1 MKPSISII
9 LKKDLPTGLI
19 GNVCACLATGITNI
33 NHEIIGQDFE
43 AQGVTYK
50 GITKV
55 PIVVVTENVLGIDA
69 VLKRCIKRGI
79 DYVLYNK
86 RAVKERSYLG
96 YMKAVKQIPP
106 EDREILGI
114 GIIGNQEIVRKI
126 IGDLPLL
133 K

>member
-19 GNVCACLATGITNI
+19 GNICACLATGITHI
-33 NHEIIGQDFE
+33 NHEIIRQDFE
-43 AQGVTYK
+43 AQGLTYK
-50 GITKV
+50 GITKA
-55 PIVVVTENVLGIDA
+55 PILVVTENVLGIDA

-79 DYVLYNK
+79 DFVLYNK
-86 RAVKERSYLG
+86 RAVNERSYLG
-96 YMKAVKQIPP
+96 YMKAVKQMPL

-114 GIIGNQEIVRKI
+114 GIIGDQKIVKKI